1 MKSTDNITLNKLLT
15 IVARQ
20 EASDLHLTIGAP
32 PVIRKDGHL
41 IQLADE
47 EIITVNF
54 LGRILDAILSDD
66 DRKQLELKNELIITK
81 TFNKILRYRVHV
93 YQQKSHYSLAFRYIP
108 LRSGKLSDAGLPSYL
123 EKAARF
129 KHGMIIIAGIYDSGR
144 STTLAAILNTLNELG
159 PPRYINT
166 LESPVEYLF
175 ANNKCIIEQREI
187 GKDVVSYAQGLNM
200 VLQEDIDMVAM
211 DRLSDQRAAK
221 KMLEVLEAGRSVIL
235 VVNASSA
242 INGLNRIFSFF
253 DQRDAAWARQ
263 VVGAHLLCV
272 LTQKLI
278 FKIGG
283 GRILVYEFLANAG
296 LVPSFINSGNLER
309 ISSLLRNAAEF
320 DMISI
325 EKSLA
330 ALVKKGEVK
339 LEDALIEA
347 NDKDYLKSLVR

>member
-15 IVARQ
+15 IIAR
-20 EASDLHLTIGAP
+20 ENASDLHLTTGAP
-32 PVIRKDGHL
+32 PVMRKDGHL
-41 IQLADE
+41 IQLSDE
-47 EIITVNF
+47 EIITANF
-54 LGRILDAILSDD
+54 LERILDAILSDD
-66 DRKQLELKNELIITK
+66 DRRQLELKNELMITK
-81 TFNKILRYRVHV
+81 TFNKILRYRVHI
-93 YQQKSHYSLAFRYIP
+93 YQQKSHHSLAFRYIP
-108 LRSGKLSDAGLPSYL
+108 LHSKKLKDTELPSYL

-129 KHGMIIIAGIYDSGR
+129 KRGLIIIAGIYDSGR

-166 LESPVEYLF
+166 LEAPVEYLF

-187 GKDVVSYAQGLNM
+187 GHDVASYAQGLNM
-200 VLQEDIDMVAM
+200 VLKEDIDMVVM

-235 VVNASSA
+235 V
-242 INGLNRIFSFF
+242 INGSSTINSLNRIFSFF
-253 DQRDAAWARQ
+253 DPKDAAWARQ
-263 VVGAHLLCV
+263 VVSAHLLCI

-283 GRILVYEFLANAG
+283 GRALVYEFLVNTG

-309 ISSLLRNAAEF
+309 TSHLLKNTTEF

-330 ALVKKGEVK
+330 ALVKKGDIK
-339 LEDALIEA
+339 LEDGLIEA

>member
-20 EASDLHLTIGAP
+20 GASDLHLTIGAP

-81 TFNKILRYRVHV
+81 TFNKILRCRVHV

-200 VLQEDIDMVAM
+200 VLQEDIDIVAM